1 MVIGSTTFD
10 LALWNALCC
19 FFAVCYAYI
28 CVLGC
33 LPTTGTTL
41 YKQNGEKLWKHK
53 YFCQFYATLW

>member
-1 MVIGSTTFD
+1 MVIIMVIGSTTFD

-41 YKQNGEKLWKHK
+41 YKQNGEKL
-53 YFCQFYATLW
+53 